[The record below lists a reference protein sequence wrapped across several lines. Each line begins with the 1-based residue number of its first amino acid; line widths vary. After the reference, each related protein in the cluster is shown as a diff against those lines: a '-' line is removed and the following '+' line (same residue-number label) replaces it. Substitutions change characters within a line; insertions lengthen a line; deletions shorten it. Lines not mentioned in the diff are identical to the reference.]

1 MSTAVS
7 RMPGPAGR
15 ATAYGQPMERGRC
28 FISRAGRRTVR
39 ARYGSSFVP
48 IRLRTETR
56 MFRTILAAAFFVALA
71 APADAQIFPDRPV
84 HILVPYAPGGI
95 TDIAARIVGGK
106 LGEYWGHQVVVENR
120 PGGNGLI
127 AMTAAVRAEP
137 DGYTLVMAS
146 GGDVSLNPALM
157 EKMPYDVER
166 DLVPIT
172 GVSDAPIVLAANS
185 NSPFHSVADVIA
197 ASKADPGSIDIG
209 TPGIGSITHLV
220 LEWLALS
227 TGTKFQNV
235 PFKGGGPAVQALISG
250 VTPLAVL
257 ASSSVA
263 PYVQNGTLRA
273 LAVTSTTRSALNPE
287 WPTLRD
293 QGIADVIAA
302 NWTALFAPKGTPQAV
317 IDKLNADVVRALN
330 SADVKERFASG
341 GAQVIPSTPGELALR
356 QKSELAIFRSVV
368 AKSGMHIE

>member
-1 MSTAVS
+1 
-7 RMPGPAGR
+7 
-15 ATAYGQPMERGRC
+15 
-28 FISRAGRRTVR
+28 
-39 ARYGSSFVP
+39 
-48 IRLRTETR
+48 L
-56 MFRTILAAAFFVALA
+56 
-71 APADAQIFPDRPV
+71 
-84 HILVPYAPGGI
+84 
-95 TDIAARIVGGK
+95 VGGK

-146 GGDVSLNPALM
+146 GGDVALNPALL

-185 NSPFHSVADVIA
+185 ASLYKSVADVIA
-197 ASKADPGSIDIG
+197 ASKANPGSVDIG

-227 TGTKFQNV
+227 TGTKLQNV
-235 PFKGGGPAVQALISG
+235 PFKGGAPAVQALVSG
-250 VTPLAVL
+250 VVPLGIM

-263 PYVQNGTLRA
+263 PNLSSGTLRV
-273 LAVTSTTRSALNPE
+273 LGVTSAKRSALNPE
-287 WPTLRD
+287 WPTLQE
-293 QGIADVIAA
+293 QGVADVNAS
-302 NWTALFAPKGTPQAV
+302 NWTALFAPKGTPQAIV
-317 IDKLNADVVRALN
+317 DKLNADVVRALN
-330 SADVKERFASG
+330 SPDVKERFASG
-341 GAQVIPSTPGELALR
+341 GVQVIPSTPGELAARL
-356 QKSELAIFRSVV
+356 KSELAIFRTVI